1 MAKDDY
7 HIIVY
12 QILAYLY
19 HCLKSG
25 EFPNTGGM
33 DIFRERAGINNR
45 YWHYILIHLLED
57 GYIEGASIVPVVGT
71 RENKVRFN
79 PDFAITPKGIGYLED
94 NSFMQKA
101 KKFVTDNT
109 LPLLTTFLN
118 HKKNINPKKQY

>member
-1 MAKDDY
+1 MTKDDY

-19 HCLKSG
+19 QCLKSG

-33 DIFRERAGINNR
+33 NIFRERAGINSR

-57 GYIEGASIVPVVGT
+57 GYIEGASIVPVVET
-71 RENKVRFN
+71 REKQVRFN
-79 PDFAITPKGIGYLED
+79 PDFAITPKGIDYLED
-94 NSFMQKA
+94 NSFMRKA

-109 LPLLTTFLN
+109 LPLLTTFIN
-118 HKKNINPKKQY
+118 H